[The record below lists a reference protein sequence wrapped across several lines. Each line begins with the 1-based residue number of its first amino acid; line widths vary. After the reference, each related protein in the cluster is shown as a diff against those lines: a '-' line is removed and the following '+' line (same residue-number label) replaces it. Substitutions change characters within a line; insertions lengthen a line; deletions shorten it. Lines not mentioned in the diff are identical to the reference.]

1 MSTLTV
7 VQRPIGIQQCR
18 PSVMVLVLVLT
29 DLFSLAAAGLI
40 ASLINW
46 SIQGVHE
53 VSSYIAFT
61 PFISVFVL
69 VFAALGLYS
78 GVSPSPADELRKST
92 FACILIS
99 LCLAVSTVSIR
110 PNHLFFTWTIGGA
123 MLLGIAFVPLA
134 REFVRLKYSKLAWWG
149 YPTVILGDEESG
161 TLLIQTLHKQMD
173 LALKP
178 VALLCPEPA
187 TASHVCGVPI
197 IHESDLSAWEPY
209 LKGRGYALLTS
220 AAASRDRLM
229 NIISGNRR
237 LFPHV
242 LIVPEMWEFSCFS
255 VSPKNLGGFLGL
267 EIRDNVFQPTK
278 QLLKN
283 ALDCLLTILILIIAA
298 PVLILIAIA
307 IKIDSPGPVFY
318 TQRRVGRGGVEFR
331 AWKFRSMVSNAD
343 ALLAQ
348 YLAAHPGLSAE
359 WEASH
364 KLRVDPRITRVGK
377 FLRRNSLDELPQLW
391 NVVRGDMSLVGP
403 RPIVREEISR
413 YGKYFELYTSVK
425 SGLTG
430 LWQVSGRSETS
441 YAERVAFDTFYIRNW
456 SVWLDLYILFRTI
469 GVLCLRTG
477 AY

>member
-18 PSVMVLVLVLT
+18 PSLMVAVLVLT
-29 DLFSLAAAGLI
+29 DLLSLAAAGLV
-40 ASLINW
+40 ASLLNW

-53 VSSYIAFT
+53 VASYVAFA
-61 PFISVFVL
+61 PFISVFIL

-110 PNHLFFTWTIGGA
+110 PNHLLFTWTIGGA
-123 MLLGIAFVPLA
+123 MLLGIAFVPFA
-134 REFVRLKYSKLAWWG
+134 REVVRLKYSKSAWWG
-149 YPTVILGDEESG
+149 YPAVILGDEESG
-161 TLLIQTLHKQMD
+161 RLLIQTLHKQMD

-178 VALLCPEPA
+178 VALLCPNPGA
-187 TASHVCGVPI
+187 ASHVCGVPVI
-197 IHESDLSAWEPY
+197 SESDLSAWQPY

-220 AAASRDRLM
+220 ATASRDRLM

-237 LFPHV
+237 SFPHV
-242 LIVPEMWEFSCFS
+242 LIVPEIWEFSCFS
-255 VSPKNLGGFLGL
+255 VSPKNFGGVLGL
-267 EIRDNVFQPTK
+267 EIRDNIFQPGK
-278 QLLKN
+278 QLVKN
-283 ALDCLLTILILIIAA
+283 LLDCLLTLLILIFAA
-298 PVLILIAIA
+298 PLVLLIALA

-318 TQRRVGRGGVEFR
+318 TQRRVGRGGAEFR
-331 AWKFRSMVSNAD
+331 AWKFRSMVSDAD
-343 ALLAQ
+343 TILAQ
-348 YLAAHPGLSAE
+348 YLATHPGLLAE
-359 WEASH
+359 WEQNH
-364 KLRVDPRITRVGK
+364 KLRVDPRVTRVGK
-377 FLRRNSLDELPQLW
+377 FLRRSSLDELPQLW
-391 NVVRGDMSLVGP
+391 NVIRGEMSLVGP
-403 RPIVREEISR
+403 RPIVREEIPR
-413 YGKYFELYTSVK
+413 YGKYFDLYTSVK

-456 SVWLDLYILFRTI
+456 SVWMDLYILFRTI